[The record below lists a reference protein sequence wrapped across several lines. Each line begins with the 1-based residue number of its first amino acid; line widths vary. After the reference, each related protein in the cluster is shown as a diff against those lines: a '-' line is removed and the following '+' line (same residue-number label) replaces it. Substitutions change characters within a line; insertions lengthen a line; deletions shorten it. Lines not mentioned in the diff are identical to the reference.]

1 MTRTLLRFV
10 AVTLLLS
17 LAGAVL
23 GDGKQDRTLQE
34 IAKYREWGRLNEK
47 PMPVT
52 FGGDLGG

>member
-1 MTRTLLRFV
+1 MSRTLLRFV
-10 AVTLLLS
+10 AVTVLLS

-23 GDGKQDRTLQE
+23 GDGKKDRTLQE

>member
-1 MTRTLLRFV
+1 MARTLLRFV
-10 AVTLLLS
+10 TVTVLLS

-23 GDGKQDRTLQE
+23 GDGKKDRTLQE